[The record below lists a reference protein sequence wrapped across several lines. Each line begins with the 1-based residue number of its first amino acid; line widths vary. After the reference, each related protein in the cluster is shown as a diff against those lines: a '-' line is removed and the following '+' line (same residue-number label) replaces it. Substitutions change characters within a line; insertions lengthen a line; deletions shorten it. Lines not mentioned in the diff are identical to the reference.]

1 MKPYPSISRS
11 TGQHFREFEAYV
23 FDKLDGSN
31 IRVEWSRKRG
41 WNKFGTRTRLLD
53 GTDTTF
59 GEVIPLFKNT
69 IADSIEQVAKNERF
83 EQITIFMEF
92 WGKQSFAGQHVIGD
106 PKFLTLFDI
115 NVYKKGILGP
125 KQFLDLFGNLNCT
138 PKFLGRCNWTRGFV
152 ERIRIGDVPDITFEG
167 VVGKAGDGHDLIMAK
182 AKSQAWVDKVT
193 AQYGDDANTIIN
205 S

>member
-53 GTDTTF
+53 ETDTTF

-69 IADSIEQVAKNERF
+69 IADSIEQVIKNEHF
-83 EQITIFMEF
+83 DQVTIFMEF
-92 WGKQSFAGQHVIGD
+92 WGKQSFAGQHVTGD
-106 PKFLTLFDI
+106 PKYLTLFDI

-125 KQFLDLFGNLNCT
+125 KKFLDLFGNLNCV
-138 PKFLGRCNWTRGFV
+138 PKFLGRHNWTRGFV
-152 ERIRIGDVPDITFEG
+152 ERIRIGDVQDITFEG
-167 VVGKAGDGHDLIMAK
+167 VVGKAGDNHDLIMAK
-182 AKSQAWVDKVT
+182 AKSQAWIDKVT
-193 AQYGDDANTIIN
+193 AQYGDDASKIIN